1 MTWHYHKKNKGMFR
15 AVSIPMTIYIH
26 PGPNLNPKSS
36 GFIYTG
42 YTSIHISNLPLLGD
56 FEKKTSGPAFCY

>member
-1 MTWHYHKKNKGMFR
+1 MFR